1 MHPIHTRTYVHPS
14 YLLTKSI
21 IVPSFQYF
29 LLFRMVFLL
38 PIVSEEDPRAL
49 RLLVS
54 SGSVYIAWVEYHS
67 KIGCPK
73 PLGTGFSETT
83 KVTSSFLK
91 RSQQLNYTPLFEQES
106 ICSKYGPAGPASF
119 GHTLS
124 ICTANPAI
132 QAVQISFPIS
142 KFLLGA
148 CKCHLN
154 VS

>member
-1 MHPIHTRTYVHPS
+1 MEVLGLVRLTCQEGRWQYLLVDIDMPCTRTSVQPS

-73 PLGTGFSETT
+73 PWGTGFSETT

-106 ICSKYGPAGPASF
+106 ICSKYGPASF

-124 ICTANPAI
+124 ICTANPAS
-132 QAVQISFPIS
+132 Q
-142 KFLLGA
+142 
-148 CKCHLN
+148 
-154 VS
+154 